1 MVAINRLL
9 LGKVKAI
16 VRNISPD
23 GKGIGLFL
31 DDFVEVGKDVY
42 LTINI
47 DGEEFYLRG
56 QIRWRIGE
64 KTPDGKLKKKEFAYG
79 TDDIVEKVIDNFTS
93 IEKYFTQDPKGRKY
107 AVGIMLYDPLPL
119 HICANLPEEY

>member
-9 LGKVKAI
+9 LGKVDAV

-31 DDFVEVGKDVY
+31 DDFVEVGKDVN
-42 LTINI
+42 LTIDI

-64 KTPDGKLKKKEFAYG
+64 K
-79 TDDIVEKVIDNFTS
+79 NS
-93 IEKYFTQDPKGRKY
+93 
-107 AVGIMLYDPLPL
+107 
-119 HICANLPEEY
+119 